1 MKSKLAIFALSAV
14 LMSGLILLPGI
25 NMKSFAISNDEQGQ
39 LTLANM
45 NLVMG
50 GSFQQISTEE
60 ASASEAPVKNVT
72 FVAIEKNLTLPSGQS
87 VAALTWNGTIPGPTV
102 RVTQGDVLNVN
113 IINHPNNT
121 LIHSLDH
128 HASTISAVPNFGPIN
143 VSDSKQYSFVATN
156 QDSSNITVKVMLF

>member
-25 NMKSFAISNDEQGQ
+25 NMKSFAISNEQGQ

-50 GSFQQISTEE
+50 GSFTQISTEE
-60 ASASEAPVKNVT
+60 ASESEAPVKNVT

-102 RVTQGDVLNVN
+102 RVTQGDILNVN

-143 VSDSKQYSFVATN
+143 VSDSKNYSFVASN
-156 QDSSNITVKVMLF
+156 QDSSNITVKVMLY

>member
-1 MKSKLAIFALSAV
+1 MKSTLAIFALSAV

-25 NMKSFAISNDEQGQ
+25 NMKSFANPYDQGKFAFSE
-39 LTLANM
+39 LNFVAPGLK
-45 NLVMG
+45 
-50 GSFQQISTEE
+50 QISTEE
-60 ASASEAPVKNVT
+60 ADASDAPVKNVT
-72 FVAIEKNLTLPSGQS
+72 FVAVEKNLTLPSGQT

-143 VSDSKQYSFVATN
+143 VSDSK
-156 QDSSNITVKVMLF
+156 

>member
-25 NMKSFAISNDEQGQ
+25 NMKSFAISNEQGQ

-50 GSFQQISTEE
+50 GGFQQISTEA

-102 RVTQGDVLNVN
+102 RVTQGDILNVKY
-113 IINHPNNT
+113 H
-121 LIHSLDH
+121 
-128 HASTISAVPNFGPIN
+128 
-143 VSDSKQYSFVATN
+143 
-156 QDSSNITVKVMLF
+156 